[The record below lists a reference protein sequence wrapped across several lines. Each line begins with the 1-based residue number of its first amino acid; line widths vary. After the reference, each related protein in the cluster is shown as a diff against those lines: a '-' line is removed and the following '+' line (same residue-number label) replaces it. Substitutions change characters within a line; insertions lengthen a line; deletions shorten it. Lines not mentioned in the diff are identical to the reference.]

1 MERERLVQPGSEHR
15 DAKGRFKPGNPGK
28 PPDTRPR
35 VPYSVKRAVA
45 EALEQRGGK
54 DGMVGFFKALP
65 ANTLAQL
72 AGKLIPS
79 EVEISA
85 SQAVPEKRERTFE
98 EVALAM
104 HQKGMSSGYMHHLAD
119 QMAIWEAGGDP
130 HARLNS
136 AALHRRT
143 NGNGST

>member
-54 DGMVGFFKALP
+54 GGMVGFFKALP

-85 SQAVPEKRERTFE
+85 SQAAQEPRQRTFE

-104 HQKGMSSGYMHHLAD
+104 HQRGMSSGYM
-119 QMAIWEAGGDP
+119 EAGGDP
-130 HARLNS
+130 HAMPLNS
-136 AALHRRT
+136 AALPGRT
-143 NGNGST
+143 SGNGST

>member
-54 DGMVGFFKALP
+54 DGMVGFFKQLP

-85 SQAVPEKRERTFE
+85 SQAVPEKRDRSFE
-98 EVALAM
+98 EVALSL
-104 HQKGMSSGYMHHLAD
+104 HQNGMSSGYMHHLAD
-119 QMAIWEAGGDP
+119 QIAIWGDP
-130 HARLNS
+130 HAMPLNS
-136 AALHRRT
+136 AAPPRRM